1 MFPSHLEDSHIVSFP
16 KLDKEKEALR
26 RKTQGE
32 RVPFETEDLMTSLTN
47 ITEPPPIAFTDPS
60 DFDEV
65 LREGDEYLSKIEEE
79 LGNEGRKQILSR
91 VEKGFAKT
99 VRWEPINFPLQQL
112 MKYHLRLPFP
122 HAPKVLSR
130 NPKMWVNKTP
140 ILEHP
145 AVLLAIPEWESK
157 YGTKSYAVDVKE
169 GYIYAVRS
177 EDWERLVGRA
187 YVATDEPLEIEQI
200 TPVEKE
206 TLAGEVQTLN
216 SKEKVPLA
224 ESTRKDF
231 REPIQKG
238 KGIPRTD
245 FLNSEPRPRV
255 PEKELETPKRKLSF
269 GDSAD
274 EELLAKE
281 IEKDIKDAEQAQWA
295 LETERMQI
303 EIERVTLERERQ
315 RIAEER
321 LKALR
326 QQRKRLEESIM
337 KMSNEMSKDI
347 NLVTED
353 RKQRRINMENEYL
366 NQIDLEE
373 AAVDD
378 FFPVLT
384 RVEEIQPDVMTTDSQ
399 ISSTVDPIEFMDE
412 EALMKLKLKHMRAE
426 QCRTRTHKMYKL
438 FLESATDT
446 KKKENLEHML
456 LATINNLDRKMS
468 KFKEGL
474 DDYDQKEQHVLM
486 QTERLQN
493 EQEKALQ
500 EQRELQEV
508 LQGLQAKHKVAEDEL
523 KALQKEKEDAD
534 EKKKEMEDKI
544 NKERKAKIWRE
555 QRLEEERQK
564 LKDLERKRKEKGSLK
579 GEKNENNKI
588 REQQD
593 RLLAERLM
601 EKERRERE
609 IKDRNLAEQLQK
621 KQRLEK
627 DEREKFLTEQLLE
640 KERQEEE
647 EMIRIKEEQEQLDRE
662 EQIRLEE
669 ERQFNLTEEQKRLQ
683 RQELERLRKEH
694 LKTLEREKR

>member
-1 MFPSHLEDSHIVSFP
+1 
-16 KLDKEKEALR
+16 
-26 RKTQGE
+26 
-32 RVPFETEDLMTSLTN
+32 
-47 ITEPPPIAFTDPS
+47 
-60 DFDEV
+60 
-65 LREGDEYLSKIEEE
+65 
-79 LGNEGRKQILSR
+79 
-91 VEKGFAKT
+91 
-99 VRWEPINFPLQQL
+99 
-112 MKYHLRLPFP
+112 
-122 HAPKVLSR
+122 
-130 NPKMWVNKTP
+130 
-140 ILEHP
+140 
-145 AVLLAIPEWESK
+145 
-157 YGTKSYAVDVKE
+157 
-169 GYIYAVRS
+169 
-177 EDWERLVGRA
+177 
-187 YVATDEPLEIEQI
+187 
-200 TPVEKE
+200 
-206 TLAGEVQTLN
+206 
-216 SKEKVPLA
+216 
-224 ESTRKDF
+224 
-231 REPIQKG
+231 
-238 KGIPRTD
+238 
-245 FLNSEPRPRV
+245 
-255 PEKELETPKRKLSF
+255 
-269 GDSAD
+269 
-274 EELLAKE
+274 
-281 IEKDIKDAEQAQWA
+281 
-295 LETERMQI
+295 MQI
-303 EIERVTLERERQ
+303 EIERVTLEKERQ
-315 RIAEER
+315 RVAEER

-326 QQRKRLEESIM
+326 QQRKKLEESIM

-347 NLVTED
+347 DLVTED

-438 FLESATDT
+438 FLESATDA

-474 DDYDQKEQHVLM
+474 NDYDQKEQYVLI
-486 QTERLQN
+486 QTGRLQN

-508 LQGLQAKHKVAEDEL
+508 LQGLQVKHKVAEGEL
-523 KALQKEKEDAD
+523 RALQKEKEDAD

-555 QRLEEERQK
+555 QRLEEERQR
-564 LKDLERKRKEKGSLK
+564 LKDLERKRKERGSLK
-579 GEKNENNKI
+579 EEEEENKKI

-601 EKERRERE
+601 EKERKERE

-647 EMIRIKEEQEQLDRE
+647 EIVRIKKEQEQLDRE
-662 EQIRLEE
+662 EQIRLEG

-683 RQELERLRKEH
+683 KKELERLRKEH
-694 LKTLEREKR
+694 MKTLEKEKREKKRGKPRERLGNLLKKNKSRKKKAY